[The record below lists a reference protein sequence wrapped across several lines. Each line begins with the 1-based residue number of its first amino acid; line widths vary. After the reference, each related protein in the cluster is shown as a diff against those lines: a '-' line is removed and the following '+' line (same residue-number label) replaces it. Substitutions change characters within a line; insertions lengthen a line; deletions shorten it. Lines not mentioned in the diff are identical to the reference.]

1 MKRNSR
7 FGLILAAAGLFAGF
21 SLPAQTPSSA
31 PGGGAAGQSG
41 GAGLGSPPMSERAP
55 TGAGAGGPMDS
66 SPMQTRTDDRKFLK
80 DAAMGSMTEVEL
92 GKLASEKASS
102 DAVKQF
108 GQKMV
113 EEHGK
118 SAEELKRAAVQMKVN
133 VPDGLDSKH
142 QSRVD
147 KLSKL
152 SGTEFDRAY
161 IKDQVKDHQKDVKDF
176 QDEVQTGTDPNVK
189 SVAAKLL
196 PTLQQHLDAAKD
208 LNKEKTAQ
216 K

>member
-1 MKRNSR
+1 MKQNSR
-7 FGLILAAAGLFAGF
+7 FSLMLAAAGFLAGF
-21 SLPAQTPSSA
+21 SLLAQNPSSPAGGGGQAGQPGGASSA
-31 PGGGAAGQSG
+31 PMTQGPGSGA
-41 GAGLGSPPMSERAP
+41 
-55 TGAGAGGPMDS
+55 MDS
-66 SPMQTRTDDRKFLK
+66 APMQTRMDDRKFIK

-92 GKLASEKASS
+92 GKVASQKASS

-113 EEHGK
+113 DEHGK
-118 SAEELKRAAVQMKVN
+118 STEELKKVAAQMKVN
-133 VPDGLDSKH
+133 VPDTLDSKH

-152 SGTEFDRAY
+152 SGADFDRAY

-176 QDEVQTGTDPNVK
+176 QDEAQTGSDPNVK
-189 SVAAKLL
+189 TLAAKLL
-196 PTLQQHLDAAKD
+196 PTLEQHLEAAKD
-208 LNKEKTAQ
+208 LSKEKTAQ